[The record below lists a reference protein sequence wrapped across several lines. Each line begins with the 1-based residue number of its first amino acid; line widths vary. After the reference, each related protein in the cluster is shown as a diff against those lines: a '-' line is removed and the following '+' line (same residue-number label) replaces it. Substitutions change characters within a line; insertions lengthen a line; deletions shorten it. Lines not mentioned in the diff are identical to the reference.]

1 MTSSG
6 NRNSQQSVY
15 FIMAFDSRSD
25 CGECISIVKK
35 NHKYIS
41 VELSAG
47 LFTAQINKDTEI
59 YEEVHLEDVI

>member
-6 NRNSQQSVY
+6 NRNSHC
-15 FIMAFDSRSD
+15 D
-25 CGECISIVKK
+25 CGECISIEKK